1 MNRTLREYYNK
12 QIINYLFAKK
22 ITFQH
27 HRSKHSDYYYIQNI
41 KGRDGHTLKIRISN
55 HAPTTD
61 YEIPFLQFD
70 TKAFPASGVRG
81 IRQRIGKYI
90 AIYKE
95 KIS

>member
-1 MNRTLREYYNK
+1 MKRTLREYYNK
-12 QIINYLFAKK
+12 QIINYLITKK

-27 HRSKHSDYYYIQNI
+27 HSSKCSDYYYIQNI

-55 HAPTTD
+55 HAPTID

-70 TKAFPASGVRG
+70 TTIPVSGVKR
-81 IRQRIGKYI
+81 IRQKIGNYI

-95 KIS
+95 KL